1 VSGDE
6 RIEAAA
12 IAAGIA
18 ALDPTDP
25 ATEAAVRGEMRG
37 LRRQDRI
44 WAFTWM
50 TALVVVVPFTIIA
63 LWNDMPTSGVK
74 TVLVIAGAIVLVY
87 NLASMLA
94 LIRDYERDHDFIYRR
109 DVAHL
114 REQRAARE
122 AARGQR

>member
-1 VSGDE
+1 
-6 RIEAAA
+6 
-12 IAAGIA
+12 
-18 ALDPTDP
+18 
-25 ATEAAVRGEMRG
+25 
-37 LRRQDRI
+37 
-44 WAFTWM
+44 M
-50 TALVVVVPFTIIA
+50 TALVIVVPFTIIA